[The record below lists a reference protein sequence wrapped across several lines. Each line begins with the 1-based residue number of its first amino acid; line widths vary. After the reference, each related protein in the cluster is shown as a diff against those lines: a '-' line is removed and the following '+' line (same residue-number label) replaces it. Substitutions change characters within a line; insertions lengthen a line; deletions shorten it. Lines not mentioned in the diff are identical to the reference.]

1 MIKVKTFTCP
11 LRFFHA
17 REELENLDKAVNQF
31 VEENKVEQIFS
42 VSDAPT
48 TDNSGATIGLIRV
61 VAYK

>member
-1 MIKVKTFTCP
+1 MIQVKTFTCP
-11 LRFFHA
+11 LRIFHA

-48 TDNSGATIGLIRV
+48 TDNSGPTIGLIRV

>member
-1 MIKVKTFTCP
+1 MIQVKTFTCP
-11 LRFFHA
+11 LRIFHA